1 MGMYMPHAFVGDDGQ
16 GRALYLHT
24 GRADRRV
31 IA

>member
-1 MGMYMPHAFVGDDGQ
+1 MYLPHAFVGDDGT

-31 IA
+31 RA